1 MTIREAF
8 GIVALVIVLQL
19 FIGLLLYGPLQPTS
33 SLDIY
38 MILAAVG
45 IMASV
50 AGGIAA
56 VLTFAFRK
64 YASERAMRVA
74 LMALTEDERRVLEAI
89 LRSNGKAY
97 QDKLRRELD
106 MSKSKLSALVKTLER
121 KHVITK
127 ERYFRTNILK
137 VNEEFT
143 GR

>member
-19 FIGLLLYGPLQPTS
+19 VLGLLLYGPLKPSS
-33 SLDIY
+33 SLDLST
-38 MILAAVG
+38 ILVAIG
-45 IMASV
+45 ILTSV

-56 VLTFAFRK
+56 VMTFTFRK
-64 YASERAMRVA
+64 YASERTMRVA
-74 LMALTEDERRVLEAI
+74 LMTLTKDERLVLEAI
-89 LRSNGKAY
+89 MRADCKAY

-106 MSKSKLSALVKTLER
+106 MSKSKLSALVSQLER
-121 KHVITK
+121 KHAITK

-137 VNEEFT
+137 LSKEFS